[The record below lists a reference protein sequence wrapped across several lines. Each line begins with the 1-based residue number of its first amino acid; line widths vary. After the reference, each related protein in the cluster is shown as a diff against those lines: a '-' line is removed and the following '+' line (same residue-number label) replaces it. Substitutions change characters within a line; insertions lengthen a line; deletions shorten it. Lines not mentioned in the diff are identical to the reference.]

1 MYLLKNTFLW
11 QGAEVLKHQLLIDED
26 FIKKN
31 KIERVSASELILIF
45 EYFYGID
52 IGDYGLNDVL
62 INQEN
67 STLTIHLKDIDD
79 FRQLQLNKLIS

>member
-52 IGDYGLNDVL
+52 ISDYGLRDVL
-62 INQEN
+62 IDQEN

-79 FRQLQLNKLIS
+79 FRELQLRKLIS

>member
-1 MYLLKNTFLW
+1 MYILKNTFLW
-11 QGAEVLKHQLLIDED
+11 QGVEVLKHQLIIDED

-45 EYFYGID
+45 EHFYSID
-52 IGDYGLNDVL
+52 IGDYGLRDVL
-62 INQEN
+62 IDQEN

-79 FRQLQLNKLIS
+79 FRELQLRKLIS